1 MGVEG
6 ARALLEA
13 TGVLGRSHRDLR
25 VFLDWFVYV
34 VAPCDLLRV
43 LLDDLLEH
51 PPVILFKA
59 ALLAEQ
65 RSKRSLDAPVD
76 LLADLFL
83 TRNLQILSFVETWAA
98 CYAGDFTGHEMEL
111 TTCLQHYPPASW
123 SMLERFLAVDL
134 SGLEVRAQACLAVA
148 EDMFVIRD
156 KYERPVGSP
165 NFLWMPSCRFL
176 SRRYAFDRLPAGV
189 IADQMCV
196 HMRARLSEITPRD
209 LIGPGRLQA
218 FASMSDR
225 IVIWVAS
232 EILLRRSRRQRR
244 RAVSKW
250 VAIAM
255 HCLRRC
261 NFHSAC
267 EIAAAL
273 TVHPLRRL
281 RRELFETLPGRRW
294 RQFVQLQQLISDH
307 DKFGTYRRL
316 YAHAQ
321 PARFRIPC
329 IASVV
334 RDIRVHEDM
343 LVSGQDVVKRCIVG
357 QHIARL
363 ALDALRV
370 CEQDDYWIKPD
381 RDVQYALGCRRLA
394 SATSIADLM
403 ERSMSIEP
411 IKRPAKCKPP
421 L

>member
-1 MGVEG
+1 
-6 ARALLEA
+6 
-13 TGVLGRSHRDLR
+13 
-25 VFLDWFVYV
+25 
-34 VAPCDLLRV
+34 
-43 LLDDLLEH
+43 
-51 PPVILFKA
+51 
-59 ALLAEQ
+59 
-65 RSKRSLDAPVD
+65 
-76 LLADLFL
+76 
-83 TRNLQILSFVETWAA
+83 
-98 CYAGDFTGHEMEL
+98 MEL

-156 KYERPVGSP
+156 KCGEGRRRIARLRRPPRRLTTTFFADERPVGSP